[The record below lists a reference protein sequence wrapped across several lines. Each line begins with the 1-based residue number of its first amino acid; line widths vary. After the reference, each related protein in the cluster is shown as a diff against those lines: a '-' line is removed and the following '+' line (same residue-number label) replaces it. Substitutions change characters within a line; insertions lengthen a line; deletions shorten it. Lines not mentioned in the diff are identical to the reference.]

1 MPPTNSPATVAEYLD
16 GLPADRR
23 AMVEA
28 LRRTINRRLPK
39 GYEEGI
45 QYGMIGWFV
54 PHSRYPAGYHCD
66 PRQPVPFAGL
76 GNWKR
81 HVGISL
87 FCTYVDPDHQERFR
101 TAWLATGKPLDMG
114 KGCIRVKRLE
124 DVPLE
129 VLGDCIRRMPVKTF
143 LERYE
148 AIVPASKRR
157 STGATDPTRVATKR
171 TTTGS
176 RSISSRSPSTTRSPR
191 PRR

>member
-28 LRRTINRRLPK
+28 IRRTINRRLPK

-87 FCTYVDPDHQERFR
+87 FCTYVDPDHQARLR

-143 LERYE
+143 LERYD
-148 AIVPASKRR
+148 AIVPVSK
-157 STGATDPTRVATKR
+157 KR

-176 RSISSRSPSTTRSPR
+176 RPISTRSASKTRSSRS
-191 PRR
+191 RR